1 MATPIVKTS
10 AEFKDTVTS
19 IIRAMALDE
28 FLLVPKSYIEDGI
41 NAWLEKNKET
51 GECPAQDDYKCY
63 YQFIMTIPPEMH
75 VLDMDL
81 YFLRVARRIVD
92 NILLAMLETSY
103 YKSVFDYADA
113 EKEQYSLI
121 YEVTT
126 DLLDRI
132 EDNQDGSRVFKNT
145 KELRKEF
152 EKYYSEVLENA

>member
-10 AEFKDTVTS
+10 AEFKETVMS

-28 FLLVPKSYIEDGI
+28 FLLVPKSYIENGI
-41 NAWLEKNKET
+41 NTWLERGEN
-51 GECPAQDDYKCY
+51 GECPAQEDYKCY
-63 YQFIMTIPPEMH
+63 YQFIMTIPPEIH

-113 EKEQYSLI
+113 EKEQYQLI
-121 YEVTT
+121 YDVTT

-132 EDNQDGSRVFKNT
+132 EENQDGSRVFKNT
-145 KELRKEF
+145 KELREEF
-152 EKYYSEVLENA
+152 EKYYSEVLEDA

>member
-10 AEFKDTVTS
+10 AEFKETVTS

-28 FLLVPKSYIEDGI
+28 FLLVPKPYIENGI
-41 NAWLEKNKET
+41 NAWLERGEN
-51 GECPAQDDYKCY
+51 GECPAQEDYKCY

-92 NILLAMLETSY
+92 NILMAMLETSY
-103 YKSVFDYADA
+103 YKSVFGYADA
-113 EKEQYSLI
+113 EKEQYQLI
-121 YEVTT
+121 YDVTT

-132 EDNQDGSRVFKNT
+132 EENQDGSRVFKNT
-145 KELRKEF
+145 KELREEF
-152 EKYYSEVLENA
+152 EKYYSEVLEDA

>member
-28 FLLVPKSYIEDGI
+28 FLLVPKSYIDDGI
-41 NAWLEKNKET
+41 NVWLER
-51 GECPAQDDYKCY
+51 GENGVCPAQEDYKCY

-103 YKSVFDYADA
+103 YKSVFNYADA
-113 EKEQYSLI
+113 EKEQYNLI
-121 YEVTT
+121 YEVTS

-132 EDNQDGSRVFKNT
+132 EENQDGSRVFKNT
-145 KELRKEF
+145 KQLREEF
-152 EKYYSEVLENA
+152 EKYYSEVLEDA

>member
-51 GECPAQDDYKCY
+51 GECPAQEDYKCY

-103 YKSVFDYADA
+103 SITQMPRKNNTVLFTRSLQISWIVLRITKTVVGYSRTLKSCARNSKSIIRRY
-113 EKEQYSLI
+113 
-121 YEVTT
+121 
-126 DLLDRI
+126 
-132 EDNQDGSRVFKNT
+132 
-145 KELRKEF
+145 
-152 EKYYSEVLENA
+152 